1 MKPQHKAKI
10 YDKRLNCRTCSG
22 GHPTAMHGHVPKRK
36 KNAQDGQMS
45 NESDESV
52 ANSFADL
59 KTLSTVEKHQRK
71 VISMCIVSV
80 KVKSTAQG
88 KNVLTYAMLDNC
100 SQKYFIQEIT
110 LNLKTLNVER
120 SESTI
125 AIDRLQ
131 VAISKDGNTWI
142 KLPRIYTRKH
152 LPIDKKEVATP
163 EKIEALKVIA
173 SNNGG
178 TYAYQTRLA
187 WCIVEVTWLA
197 KIQLVATVLQYM
209 IK

>member
-1 MKPQHKAKI
+1 
-10 YDKRLNCRTCSG
+10 
-22 GHPTAMHGHVPKRK
+22 MHGYVPKRK

-52 ANSFADL
+52 ANSFA
-59 KTLSTVEKHQRK
+59 
-71 VISMCIVSV
+71 
-80 KVKSTAQG
+80 
-88 KNVLTYAMLDNC
+88 
-100 SQKYFIQEIT
+100 
-110 LNLKTLNVER
+110 
-120 SESTI
+120 ESTI

-163 EKIEALKVIA
+163 EKIEVLKVIA